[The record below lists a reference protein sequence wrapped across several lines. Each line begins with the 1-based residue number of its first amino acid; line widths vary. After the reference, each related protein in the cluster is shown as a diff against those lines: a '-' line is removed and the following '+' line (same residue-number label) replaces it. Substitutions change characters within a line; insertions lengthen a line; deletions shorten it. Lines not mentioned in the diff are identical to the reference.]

1 MNLLK
6 KILTYGLIG
15 LFGIISLVSWMPKE
29 NVVEKSQKKSES
41 ISFSEDVSQIYSSKS
56 ITFEVAYVAKKSREI
71 VVEIWKDGAWIANG
85 NANVKKGN
93 KVKNVTVNLKKAL
106 ESGKGYLLKLQLRPP
121 GSTWKE
127 ATAVFQKEGVTV
139 K

>member
-41 ISFSEDVSQIYSSKS
+41 ISFSEDVSEIYSSKS